1 MPLEL
6 TGRLIKILP
15 EQSGQGKKGTWVK
28 QDFIIET
35 IEQFPKQVCLSAWGD
50 KAGALK
56 TIGTGSQVKVSFFA
70 ESREYNG
77 RWYTDLKV
85 WRIDLASAPGKEQAD
100 NYVADDKFPSASD
113 DLISQTGLSGED
125 EIDDL
130 PF

>member
-6 TGRLIKILP
+6 TGKLIKTLP

-35 IEQFPKQVCLSAWGD
+35 IEQFPKQVCFSAWGD
-50 KAGALK
+50 KAGVLK
-56 TIGTGSQVKVSFFA
+56 TIGTGSQLKVSFFA

-85 WRIDLASAPGKEQAD
+85 WRIDLASTPKSD
-100 NYVADDKFPSASD
+100 NSDTYLTEDKFPAVSD
-113 DLISQTGLSGED
+113 DLLSETGLSGQD